1 MKILG
6 FILLFLFGIFFSIPF
21 KMVESTQQTVNG
33 GRMETGSSVIFQ
45 VKMVAKKPSTK
56 LHFEDLWIGVTH
68 YSVTASHQ
76 KADNS
81 ISTDFE
87 KGDTIYIQAAQQYLP
102 NSRGELSIETQNNSN
117 KSVPMEY
124 SGKALIG
131 YTYKGKQH
139 YQIIKDF
146 TILKTENRP

>member
-6 FILLFLFGIFFSIPF
+6 FILLFLFGIFFSVPF
-21 KMVESTQQTVNG
+21 KVIESTQQTVNG

-56 LHFEDLWIGVTH
+56 LHFEDLWIGITH
-68 YSVTASHQ
+68 YSITASHQ
-76 KADNS
+76 EADNS

-87 KGDTIYIQAAQQYLP
+87 KGDTIYIQATQQYLP
-102 NSRGELSIETQNNSN
+102 NNDGALHIESSEPK
-117 KSVPMEY
+117 KSVPIEY
-124 SGKALIG
+124 TGKALIG
-131 YTYKGKQH
+131 YTFKDKQH
-139 YQIIKDF
+139 YKVIDDF